1 MNRHSSIRL
10 AVDGGGSI
18 LLHPWTGTSSL
29 PSPTVRVSALS
40 QGCIMLTSD
49 RFLLGRGEQ
58 TDMVRD
64 RRNSSAM
71 KLLEEARQV
80 PPNSLPWGQVLYSS
94 LESTFPA
101 SAKGKKVNCASHAC
115 PEALLFSGTTYKQ
128 QAACLSLPP
137 SFAPLPLSS
146 CLPPID

>member
-1 MNRHSSIRL
+1 VLCFSFTPR
-10 AVDGGGSI
+10 
-18 LLHPWTGTSSL
+18 TGTGPL
-29 PSPTVRVSALS
+29 PSSAVRVSALS
-40 QGCIMLTSD
+40 QGCVVLTFA

-58 TDMVRD
+58 TDKVRG

-71 KLLEEARQV
+71 ELLEETCQV

-101 SAKGKKVNCASHAC
+101 SAKGKKANCASPAC
-115 PEALLFSGTTYKQ
+115 PEALLFSGTRYKQ
-128 QAACLSLPP
+128 QAACLSLSP
-137 SFAPLPLSS
+137 SFTLLPLSS